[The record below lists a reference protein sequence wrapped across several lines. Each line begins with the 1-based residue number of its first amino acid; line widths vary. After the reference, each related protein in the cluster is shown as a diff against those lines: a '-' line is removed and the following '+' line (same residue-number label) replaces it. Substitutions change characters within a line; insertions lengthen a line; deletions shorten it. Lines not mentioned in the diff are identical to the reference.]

1 VLPARHVVVHEATL
15 VGVREGER
23 LVWDCSFHVSKGTYI
38 RSIARDLG
46 RSMGTAAH
54 LCALRRTASG
64 PIGLDACVTL
74 EELEAT
80 GASDVMAHA
89 IDPAAALGLSTHEL
103 TDYER
108 DAAAVGRRFG
118 CRQVV
123 DANGGERQPH
133 EGEHICLVRD
143 GLLRGVWELRD
154 GHMACV
160 SNFPEG
166 IGGVV
171 R

>member
-1 VLPARHVVVHEATL
+1 MMHVALGGQAEESERFFDAMAQY
-15 VGVREGER
+15 GVEY
-23 LVWDCSFHVSKGTYI
+23 DI
-38 RSIARDLG
+38 
-46 RSMGTAAH
+46 
-54 LCALRRTASG
+54 
-64 PIGLDACVTL
+64 IGQSYYPEWHGTL

-108 DAAAVGRRFG
+108 DAAAVGERFG